1 MKYRTDRVKKGHTG
15 IAVMLLL
22 LFLFGAGC
30 TEYERA
36 GYSAIPQNSPAAWEL
51 APYGDLRN

>member
-1 MKYRTDRVKKGHTG
+1 MKNLADRNLREHTG
-15 IAVMLLL
+15 IAVMLVL
-22 LFLFGAGC
+22 LFLFAAGC

-36 GYSAIPQNSPAAWEL
+36 GFSAIPQNSPAGWEI

>member
-1 MKYRTDRVKKGHTG
+1 MKDRGNQNVKEHTG
-15 IAVMLLL
+15 IAVMLVL
-22 LFLFGAGC
+22 LFLFAAGC

-36 GYSAIPQNSPAAWEL
+36 GFSAIPQNSPAGWEI